1 MKTKSPPISDERIIE
16 MYFERDEDAII
27 ETDKKY
33 RPYLYTI
40 AYNILRDK
48 FDCEECLDD
57 TYLSTWNSIPPK
69 RPSLFHAFL
78 ARITRNTAT
87 DRFRKNAATKRIP
100 SELLVSLEELDECL
114 PSDTSPEEQMTVKEI
129 CRVLNDYLN
138 SLSERDEFIFVCR
151 YYYADRL
158 SDIAGMLKLA
168 TSTVHDTLARMRGEL
183 KALLVKEGLYV

>member
-16 MYFERDEDAII
+16 MYFDRNEDAIAA
-27 ETDKKY
+27 TDKKY

-40 AYNILRDK
+40 AYNILKDG

-57 TYLSTWNSIPPK
+57 TYLSTWNAIPPK
-69 RPSLFHAFL
+69 RPSIFHAFL

-87 DRFRKNAATKRIP
+87 DRFRKNTAEKRIP

-114 PSDTSPEEQMTVKEI
+114 PCSATPEDEISVREI
-129 CRVLNDYLN
+129 CRALNDYLN

-151 YYYADRL
+151 YYYADKL
-158 SDIAGMLKLA
+158 SDIAGMLKIG
-168 TSTVHDTLARMRGEL
+168 TSTVHDILRRMRVEL